1 MKKIIPLLF
10 MLLFAVACQDP
21 KPEPTPEPTPT
32 PTPTPVP
39 NPTPKNSFKAI
50 FTANP
55 STFSAQGGDGVV
67 EGTLQEFSPEG
78 KMISEKQLKKEQFT
92 IALKAGDATQITIDD
107 AAKTFKVAAGKT
119 EALFTL
125 EAKVTVPENLT
136 QELTIKRDKEKEV
149 KPNGK
154 TPLEYVA
161 EYNMNPEGTAFV
173 TTHATDVSGYFT
185 FEEACTKFKDIT
197 INGKK
202 YHLPSK
208 DEWLALFPM
217 YAETDYVNFGVYVTF
232 NDISETT
239 MVNGESVTSTN
250 DYRGN
255 AKGTAYALR
264 FKGTKWL
271 SAWKYEYTKVDGFQV
286 LKITT
291 RPVGSSVTVE
301 DIMKP
306 DFWESDAEKDVVRI
320 FPASGFMSYGSLSD
334 RDALGRFWSSTVY
347 DSIRGWFVNFNLS
360 AARVRRNDS
369 NYGFTIRLFETPNVQ

>member
-21 KPEPTPEPTPT
+21 KPEPTPTPT

-78 KMISEKQLKKEQFT
+78 KMISEKPLKKEQFT

-107 AAKTFKVAAGKT
+107 AAKTFKVAAGKD

-136 QELTIKRDKEKEV
+136 QELTIKRDKEEKKPEV
-149 KPNGK
+149 K
-154 TPLEYVA
+154 TPLMFVT
-161 EYNMNPEGTAFV
+161 EYNLDTDGTAFV
-173 TTHATDVSGYFT
+173 TTLSTEGSGFFT
-185 FEEACTKFKDIT
+185 FDEAVAQFKEGIT
-197 INGKK
+197 IDGTK

-208 DEWLALFPM
+208 QEWLSIVPE
-217 YAETDYVNFGVYVTF
+217 YARQDYVNFDLDVTF
-232 NDISETT
+232 DNVSET
-239 MVNGESVTSTN
+239 VVINGATVTSTN

-255 AKGTAYALR
+255 VNGIAYALR

-271 SAWKYEYTKVDGFQV
+271 SAWRYEFTKVDGVQV

-291 RPVGSSVTVE
+291 RPVESSVKIE
-301 DIMKP
+301 DVMKP
-306 DFWESDAEKDVVRI
+306 AFWEANTEMNAVRL
-320 FPASGFMSYGSLSD
+320 FPACGFTLKGEKRSVGSYGYYWSYSD
-334 RDALGRFWSSTVY
+334 DGPGYGWAMNFRNTMADVY
-347 DSIRGWFVNFNLS
+347 
-360 AARVRRNDS
+360 AE
-369 NYGFTIRLFETPNVQ
+369 YGKKGMAIRLFRWLK